1 MDKFNSNQNVIIT
14 SNNQISPPEVEEYL
28 IENMAEFPSGSKFT
42 ILCGHH
48 HRLKDNRNPRFS
60 TIEIDERDDSSV
72 YHFKSVLSNIVTYC
86 EGRCKRNDP
95 NCECVHCKTYEKCC
109 QIWKEKQF
117 KVSANDVL
125 PIFTEQVDDRFF
137 VDEES
142 RDRIKKSVKELITSE
157 VPHVLI
163 FASCWSHYSE
173 INQILCSSG
182 LFSVLSLSKDRHD
195 ITEGKIF
202 KLNNDQRKLIELVCD
217 DHNQKKKD
225 FILIGESKSCKG
237 RFYYL

>member
-28 IENMAEFPSGSKFT
+28 IENMAEFPSGSKF
-42 ILCGHH
+42 IIMCGHH
-48 HRLKDNRNPRFS
+48 HRLKDNSNPRFS

-72 YHFKSVLSNIVTYC
+72 DHFKSVLSNIVTYC
-86 EGRCKRNDP
+86 EGLCKRNNQ
-95 NCECVHCKTYEKCC
+95 NCECVHCMTFKKCC

-117 KVSANDVL
+117 KLSADDVL
-125 PIFTEQVDDRFF
+125 PIFTKQVDDRYF
-137 VDEES
+137 VDEDS

-157 VPHVLI
+157 APHVLI

-173 INQILCSSG
+173 INRILCSSG

-195 ITEGKIF
+195 ITKGKIF

-225 FILIGESKSCKG
+225 FILIGEFRSCST
-237 RFYYL
+237 

>member
-1 MDKFNSNQNVIIT
+1 MNKFNSNQNVIIT
-14 SNNQISPPEVEEYL
+14 LKDQISSPEVEEYL
-28 IENMAEFPSGSKFT
+28 IENMAEFPSGSKFI

-48 HRLKDNRNPRFS
+48 HRAKDDNNPTFS

-72 YHFKSVLSNIVTYC
+72 DHFKSVLSNIATYC
-86 EGRCKRNDP
+86 EGLCKRNDQ
-95 NCECVHCKTYEKCC
+95 NCECVHCMTFKKYC

-117 KVSANDVL
+117 KISVDDVL
-125 PIFTEQVDDRFF
+125 PIFTNFHEDDNRFF
-137 VDEES
+137 VDEDS
-142 RDRIKKSVKELITSE
+142 RDRIKKSVKELIASE
-157 VPHVLI
+157 APHVLI

-202 KLNNDQRKLIELVCD
+202 KLNDDQRKLIELVCD
-217 DHNQKKKD
+217 DHNQTKKD
-225 FILIGESKSCKG
+225 FILIGESIS
-237 RFYYL
+237 YT